1 MVSWRASTS
10 AGRVRF
16 FVAAAVAADPEQAL
30 WLHDRLAHEQDTPCL
45 RTQRRWVERGGEILG
60 LAGDLP
66 GRVAESVVEVL
77 GIAGMAHQEARRR
90 WAEARDIR
98 GRSRAVV
105 SVLALLTV
113 DESLLFR
120 LLGAGCIGEAF
131 PGSWLFSAEASAFVF
146 PGSGT
151 LPPTAGRSRPPP
163 SFGIGS
169 P

>member
-16 FVAAAVAADPEQAL
+16 FVAAAVAADPEQEL
-30 WLHDRLAHEQDTPCL
+30 WLHDRLADEHDTPCL
-45 RTQRRWVERGGEILG
+45 RTQRRWVEWGGKVLG
-60 LAGDLP
+60 LVSDLP
-66 GRVAESVVEVL
+66 QRAAEDIAEL
-77 GIAGMAHQEARRR
+77 LDIAGIAHVQARRR
-90 WAEARDIR
+90 WADARDIR
-98 GRSRAVV
+98 QRSCAVL

>member
-1 MVSWRASTS
+1 MVSWEASTG

-16 FVAAAVAADPEQAL
+16 FVAAAAAADPEQAL
-30 WLHDRLAHEQDTPCL
+30 WLHDRLDSERDIPCL
-45 RTQRRWVERGGEILG
+45 RTQRRWVERCGGILG
-60 LAGDLP
+60 LASDLP
-66 GRVAESVVEVL
+66 LRAAESVAGL
-77 GIAGMAHQEARRR
+77 FDIAGMAHQEARRR

-131 PGSWLFSAEASAFVF
+131 PESWLFSAEASAFVF

-151 LPPTAGRSRPPP
+151 LPPTAGRIRPPP
-163 SFGIGS
+163 SFEIGS